1 MRRLLSL
8 LSLAFCIQIGL
19 FAQSGDT
26 IVVETFSFADP
37 SPIGFSAPYRGT
49 FDFPDTTEKFAKVLM
64 AYTLKCDPATAQ
76 DGFEC
81 GEWDYLTY
89 TYVYDSTAWF
99 DSTFRTHPNFRIGG
113 TTPDSIRLNDSP
125 NYEFY
130 HNWQYRALVS
140 DTNSVSLAAVGN
152 GVSGSTEPFNGSAA
166 LSRTQ
171 YLWRASELSNAGL
184 TAGMI
189 NGLQMDLSAFG
200 SDLGYFSIRLKH
212 TALDSLSPES
222 YEADGFQTVYSYN
235 LDLTNAM
242 IGWQSFVFTNP
253 FSWDGSSNV
262 VVEFTHE
269 NAPNGNDAQVF
280 AETPSFD
287 AGIYTVGNEHFL
299 SFRGPDYVKVD
310 PTNIAP
316 LINDEITV
324 SCWVYGDPNVQP
336 QSDNLFEA
344 RDANNRRVFS
354 VHLPWGNG
362 QVYWDAGNSGTAS
375 YDRINKV
382 ADPNVYRGSWHHWAF
397 TKSALTG
404 EMNIY
409 IDGQLWHSGVGK
421 TRTMSGITGFNI
433 GSNRNNA
440 GNYDGYID
448 EFRVWNTALDGATI
462 QEWMNRSVNS
472 THPQYNNLVSY
483 FPFDEGE
490 GTQLIDQSSL
500 QNTAE
505 IKGFPDW
512 RSPLPEQLNRNWQTT
527 SLRPNIRFDQSDY
540 VFTLDS
546 MLVVDSV
553 ALMPSEIL
561 IYGNDANGTLVFD
574 GSPNHPSTPTDT
586 LLQWEAGDYTYT
598 YDRQTGAKLD
608 SIPQAFTQTLYR
620 DDIQYYSNVVR
631 YEIGRYI
638 TPYGIGLDLGPEG
651 KTWYFDITD
660 YAPLLHDAV
669 RLQAGN
675 NQELLD
681 LKFIMIKGTPPRDV
695 HKIENLW
702 NGSFSYASLVDDT
715 RGAPIAK
722 QLDPKGS
729 MFQVKTRTTGHGFG
743 GPTNCAEF
751 CPRNHYLNINGNR
764 EYSWYLWNECS
775 DNFIYPQGGTWI
787 YDRAGWCP
795 GAKVSTYEHEL
806 TGRFNPGDSVRLDY
820 DLQLN
825 GQPEGNYVL
834 EAQLFTYGV
843 PNFGREVEISE
854 IVAPSNKDEFSRL
867 NPVCDNPTIRV
878 RNLGADTVRSI
889 KFKYG
894 VENGFTPCWYVWEG
908 SLNFLEESEIDLPR
922 FNWTGLDQNNP
933 QFYVE
938 ILEVNGQ
945 ADDERTNNNRL
956 QTAFETVPEYLPKA
970 IIEVQTNNAGHEN
983 SYRIYDK
990 DGNVV
995 KLQLGFGNNFNYRDT
1010 LNLPEGCY
1018 TFHFLDTG
1026 QDGIDWWANSDG
1038 SGFVRIINP
1047 NGGFH
1052 KLFEPDYGKD
1062 IWHQFT
1068 VGYQQ
1073 GVEIP
1078 DVQCDESVSN
1088 EAELE
1093 EFNSIY
1099 VYPNPNKGSFKL
1111 DVSLGQSSEIEV
1123 SVMNSLGMQVYQ
1135 ARYPRTLSQVYDLDL
1150 GLSAGIYFVKIN
1162 TTNSQY
1168 IRSIV
1173 VQ

>member
-1 MRRLLSL
+1 MQ
-8 LSLAFCIQIGL
+8 CGL
-19 FAQSGDT
+19 FAQTADT
-26 IVVETFSFADP
+26 TVVQTFSFADP
-37 SPIGFSAPYRGT
+37 SPVGFSAPYRGT
-49 FDFPDTTEKFAKVLM
+49 FEFPDTTEKFAKILM
-64 AYTLKCDPATAQ
+64 SYTLKCDAATAQ

-89 TYVYDSTAWF
+89 TYVYDSTAWY

-113 TTPDSIRLNDSP
+113 STPDSLLLNDAP
-125 NYEFY
+125 NYEY
-130 HNWQYRALVS
+130 THDWQYQALVS
-140 DTNSVSLAAVGN
+140 DTNSVSIAPIGN
-152 GVSGSTEPFNGSAA
+152 GTNASAVPFNGSAA

-171 YLWRASELSNAGL
+171 YLWRITELQNAGL
-184 TAGMI
+184 TAGLI
-189 NGLQMDLSAFG
+189 NGLQMDLSSFG
-200 SDLGYFSIRLKH
+200 SELGYFTIRIKH
-212 TALDSLSPES
+212 TALDSLSPDS

-235 LDLTNAM
+235 LDVASVP
-242 IGWQSFVFTNP
+242 IGWQSYVFTNP
-253 FSWDGSSNV
+253 FTWDGTSNL
-262 VVEFTHE
+262 VVEFSHE
-269 NAPNGNDAQVF
+269 NAPSGSDATVF
-280 AETPSFD
+280 SEIPAFD
-287 AGIYTVGNEHFL
+287 AGIYTASDEHYL

-310 PTNIAP
+310 MSNVAP
-316 LINDEITV
+316 LINNEITV
-324 SCWVYGDPNVQP
+324 SCWIYGDPNAQP
-336 QSDNLFEA
+336 QNDNLFEA

-354 VHLPWGNG
+354 VHLPWSNG
-362 QVYWDAGNSGTAS
+362 QVYWDAGNSGTGS

-382 ADPNVYRGSWHHWAF
+382 ADPNVFAGSWHHWAF

-404 EMNIY
+404 EMHIY

-421 TRTMSGITGFNI
+421 MRTMSGITGFNI
-433 GSNRNNA
+433 GSNRNNT
-440 GNYDGYID
+440 GNYDGFID
-448 EFRVWNTALDGATI
+448 EFQVWNTVLDETTI
-462 QEWMNRSVNS
+462 QSWMQRSIDNS
-472 THPQYNNLVSY
+472 HPQYSNLVSY
-483 FPFDEGE
+483 FPFDEGI
-490 GTQLIDQSSL
+490 GTQLIDQSPL
-500 QNTAE
+500 QNSAE

-512 RSPLPEQLNRNWQTT
+512 RSPLPQHLDRNWLSTN
-527 SLRPNIRFDQSDY
+527 LRPNVRFDQSDY
-540 VFTLDS
+540 VFILDS

-561 IYGNDANGTLVFD
+561 LYGNDANGTLVFD
-574 GSPNHPSTPTDT
+574 GAANHPSTPTDT
-586 LLQWEAGDYTYT
+586 LLAWESGGYNYI

-608 SIPQAFTQTLYR
+608 SILQTYKQTLYR

-660 YAPLLHDAV
+660 YAPLLHDGV

-681 LKFIMIKGTPPRDV
+681 LKFIMIKGTPPRTV
-695 HKIENLW
+695 RKVENLW

-715 RGAPIAK
+715 RGAPRGK
-722 QLDPKGS
+722 QLDPAAS
-729 MFQVKTRTTGHGFG
+729 MFQVKTRTSGHGFG
-743 GPTNCAEF
+743 GSTNCAEF

-764 EYSWYLWNECS
+764 EYTWYLWNECS

-795 GAKVSTYEHEL
+795 GAIVNTYEHEL
-806 TGRFNPGDSVRLDY
+806 TDRFNPGDSVNLDY
-820 DLQLN
+820 DIQVQ

-834 EAQLFTYGV
+834 AAQLFTYGA
-843 PNFGREVEISE
+843 PNFDREIELSE
-854 IVAPSNKDEFSRL
+854 IVAPSDKDEFSRL
-867 NPVCDNPTIRV
+867 NPICDHPTIKV
-878 RNLGADTVRSI
+878 RNLGADTVRTI

-894 VENGFTPCWYVWEG
+894 VENGFAPCWYYWEG
-908 SLNFLEESEIDLPR
+908 TLKFLEEREIDLPR
-922 FNWTGLDQNNP
+922 FNWTGLNANDP

-945 ADDERTNNNRL
+945 ANDERVENNRL
-956 QTAFETVPEYLPKA
+956 QTAFEIVPEYLPKA
-970 IIEVQTNNAGHEN
+970 ILEIKTNNAAFEN

-995 KLQLGFGNNFNYRDT
+995 KLQLGFGNNFIYRDT

-1026 QDGIDWWANSDG
+1026 QDGIDWWANNDG
-1038 SGFVRIINP
+1038 SGYVRIVNP

-1052 KLFEPDYGKD
+1052 KLFEADYGKD

-1088 EAELE
+1088 ESEIE
-1093 EFNSIY
+1093 DRNTVT

-1111 DVSLGQSSEIEV
+1111 DVSLWQSSEIEV
-1123 SVMNSLGMQVYQ
+1123 SVLNSMGQQVYQ
-1135 ARYPRTLSQVYDLDL
+1135 TRYPRTVSQVFDLDL
-1150 GLSAGIYFVKIN
+1150 GLSAGVYFVKIN
-1162 TTNSQY
+1162 TANSQY

-1173 VQ
+1173 VE